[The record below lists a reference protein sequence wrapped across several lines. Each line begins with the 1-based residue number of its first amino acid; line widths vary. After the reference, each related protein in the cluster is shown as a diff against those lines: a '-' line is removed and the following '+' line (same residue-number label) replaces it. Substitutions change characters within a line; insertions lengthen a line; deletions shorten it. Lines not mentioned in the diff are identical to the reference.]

1 MSSVDHFQHECGVF
15 DSYCCSAN
23 DSRHSHDNH
32 HPQSL
37 EDINVN
43 MKGSVDPVI
52 KIVSLW
58 QSNAANIE

>member
-1 MSSVDHFQHECGVF
+1 MSSDDHLQYECGVF
-15 DSYCCSAN
+15 NSLKCSAN
-23 DSRHSHDNH
+23 DSRHTHDNH

-37 EDINVN
+37 EDININ

-58 QSNAANIE
+58 KCNAANIE